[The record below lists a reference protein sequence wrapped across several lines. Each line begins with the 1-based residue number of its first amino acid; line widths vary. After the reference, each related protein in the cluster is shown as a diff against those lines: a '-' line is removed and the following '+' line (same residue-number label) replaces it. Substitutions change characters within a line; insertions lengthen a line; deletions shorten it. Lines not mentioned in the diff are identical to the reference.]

1 MKLLNKNKKVFKIG
15 KDIIVIDIIEP
26 PLYYCQDTVLTEYD
40 LRNIQRQIALG
51 DIPHTAAN
59 IMKITDERS
68 TVLEFRED
76 GTLENTAY
84 GYDKMT
90 TMTLEMIKI
99 KRLKEK
105 SNH

>member
-26 PLYYCQDTVLTEYD
+26 PLYYCQDTVFTEYD

-51 DIPHTAAN
+51 DIPYTAAN
-59 IMKITDERS
+59 IMKITDERGI
-68 TVLEFRED
+68 VLEFRED

>member
-1 MKLLNKNKKVFKIG
+1 
-15 KDIIVIDIIEP
+15 
-26 PLYYCQDTVLTEYD
+26 
-40 LRNIQRQIALG
+40 
-51 DIPHTAAN
+51 
-59 IMKITDERS
+59 MKITDERG